1 VWIREDSW
9 IVLKDRTMPTIRP
22 ATTDDVPQVVEM
34 INRFAAANIMLPRT
48 EAAILRTLGDWLV
61 ITDETED
68 APAPPAP
75 QPWGELPT
83 TSPRIGGRG
92 AEGNNHIP
100 NPQSPIPNSPTVLAC
115 GAVVALSDQLAEVR
129 SLAVHESQ
137 QGQGLGGVMVN
148 ALVQMAKERDFRQV
162 CALTLRENFFVR
174 LGFRI
179 VDRWSI
185 SPKLWQE
192 CIYCPKFHR
201 CDEVAVLLDIAIR
214 PGQPMDVN
222 TARPA
227 AWNSLLKYPAWQPLK
242 LAYYKKEEIEKLG
255 D

>member
-1 VWIREDSW
+1 
-9 IVLKDRTMPTIRP
+9 
-22 ATTDDVPQVVEM
+22 M

-48 EAAILRTLGDWLV
+48 EAAIHRTLGDWLV
-61 ITDETED
+61 ITDE
-68 APAPPAP
+68 
-75 QPWGELPT
+75 GE
-83 TSPRIGGRG
+83 
-92 AEGNNHIP
+92 EIP
-100 NPQSPIPNSPTVLAC
+100 NPPHATRNTQHVLAC

-137 QGQGLGGVMVN
+137 QGNGLGGVMVN
-148 ALVQMAKERDFRQV
+148 ALLQMAKERGFGQV

-174 LGFRI
+174 LGFHI

-201 CDEVAVLLDIAIR
+201 CDEVAVLMDISVR
-214 PGQPMDVN
+214 PGQASEAD

-242 LAYYKKEEIEKLG
+242 LAYYRKEEKP
-255 D
+255 